1 MLEAHDPD
9 SQFIV
14 NCLEERDTEALDMEA
29 LRFPGGPGGRRPRL
43 ARDASAGLPFGFA
56 APRRCSLVLPS
67 RSRGHGLPG
76 LPWPAAAL
84 QGRAR
89 ALRH

>member
-29 LRFPGGPGGRRPRL
+29 LRLPRWACLRPRREQHCCEQL
-43 ARDASAGLPFGFA
+43 RDQRRRVDFRKRDRAGG
-56 APRRCSLVLPS
+56 
-67 RSRGHGLPG
+67 
-76 LPWPAAAL
+76 
-84 QGRAR
+84 
-89 ALRH
+89 